1 MDGDRRAGA
10 YSALKKEDDMGARR
24 KYPQFEDWS
33 AEEFAGLLRM
43 CKLSA
48 EDRQIAAQCIVRC
61 KYMIDVGAAHH
72 ISRSTVS
79 RRMSGLILPELER
92 MAGRADRTGRTERTK
107 KAGA

>member
-1 MDGDRRAGA
+1 
-10 YSALKKEDDMGARR
+10 MGARR
-24 KYPQFEDWS
+24 KYPQFDDWS
-33 AEEFAGLLRM
+33 AEEFAGLLRL

-48 EDRQIAAQCIVRC
+48 EDRQIAVQCIVRC

-72 ISRSTVS
+72 MSRSTVS

-92 MAGRADRTGRTERTK
+92 MAGRAGRTGRTDRTK